1 MTTLLVTGG
10 CGFIGCNFV
19 RMMLEEHDD
28 VKIVNLDSLTYAGNP
43 ENLADLEDHP
53 SYTFVRADIRD
64 ADLMQKIVRE
74 NKVTGIINFAAES
87 HVDRS
92 IKEPN
97 IFVETNVIGT
107 LNLLRAAND
116 TGVERFLQ
124 VGTDEV
130 YGTLEPDDPAFTET
144 TNLAPNSPYSA
155 SKASADH
162 LVRSFQ
168 HTFGLDTVITRCSNN
183 YGRYQFPEKMLPLM
197 FNNACQDK
205 KLPIYGDGLQ
215 VRDWLYVVDHCTAI
229 WAAFT
234 KGKTDNVYNIGG
246 GNEKTN
252 LEVVRAILA
261 YLEKSENLI
270 EHVTDRPGHDRRYAI
285 NAEKTMDEL
294 GWKPSVTFEQGLKLT
309 LDWYSA
315 NTAWMER
322 VTSGTYREYYDTMY
336 ADR

>member
-74 NKVTGIINFAAES
+74 NKVAGIINFAAES

-183 YGRYQFPEKMLPLM
+183 
-197 FNNACQDK
+197 
-205 KLPIYGDGLQ
+205 
-215 VRDWLYVVDHCTAI
+215 
-229 WAAFT
+229 
-234 KGKTDNVYNIGG
+234 
-246 GNEKTN
+246 
-252 LEVVRAILA
+252 
-261 YLEKSENLI
+261 
-270 EHVTDRPGHDRRYAI
+270 
-285 NAEKTMDEL
+285 
-294 GWKPSVTFEQGLKLT
+294 
-309 LDWYSA
+309 
-315 NTAWMER
+315 
-322 VTSGTYREYYDTMY
+322 
-336 ADR
+336 